1 MAITK
6 QLGPF
11 PAGMDNRAPDYKL
24 RLPDGAGHLLRDALN
39 VDVTAQGTVKTRAGY
54 ALTQAGNDCHSLW
67 APLEGDYALYVDD
80 GDLYRIDTAKTLIAS
95 GFGNATPVR
104 YAQVYEAVYFTDGLR
119 VGSYHPSSGPTPEW
133 ASATATSI
141 GDQVLVPMPAG
152 QHIAHHAG
160 RLLVAVG
167 SVVIYSEPFTPHLRD
182 EAKGFELFPAPITCL
197 AAVEGGVF
205 VVADKTYF
213 IAGGF
218 PAQAVRAVF
227 DYGAPDQQP
236 SYREDGG
243 AHWMSGKGVVS
254 VTSSGEI
261 SNLQE
266 SRVALSTD
274 GAAAT
279 LYREA
284 DGMETIIAALAS
296 PSDTGAGVGS
306 YAQARIIRKGN

>member
-1 MAITK
+1 
-6 QLGPF
+6 
-11 PAGMDNRAPDYKL
+11 MDNRAPDYKL
-24 RLPDGAGHLLRDALN
+24 SLPDGGHLLRDALN

-54 ALTQAGNDCHSLW
+54 ALAQAGNDCHSLW
-67 APLEGDYALYVDD
+67 SPVEGDYALYVDD

-104 YAQVYEAVYFTDGLR
+104 YTQVYEAVYFTDGLR

-133 ASATATSI
+133 ASATTTSI

-167 SVVIYSEPFTPHLRD
+167 SAVIYSEPFTPHLRD

-197 AAVEGGVF
+197 VAVEGGVF
-205 VVADKTYF
+205 VVSDKTYF

-243 AHWMSGKGVVS
+243 AHWMSSKGVVS

-261 SNLQE
+261 ANLQE
-266 SRVALSTD
+266 SRVALSAD

>member
-1 MAITK
+1 
-6 QLGPF
+6 
-11 PAGMDNRAPDYKL
+11 MDNRAPDYKL
-24 RLPDGAGHLLRDALN
+24 RLPDGGGHLLRDALN

-54 ALTQAGNDCHSLW
+54 ALAQAGNDCHSLW
-67 APLEGDYALYVDD
+67 SPVEGDYALYVDD

-104 YAQVYEAVYFTDGLR
+104 YTQVYEAVYFTDGLR

-133 ASATATSI
+133 ASATTTSI

-167 SVVIYSEPFTPHLRD
+167 SAVIYSEPFTPHLRD

-197 AAVEGGVF
+197 VAVEGGVF
-205 VVADKTYF
+205 VVSDKTYF

-243 AHWMSGKGVVS
+243 AHWMSSKGVVS

-261 SNLQE
+261 ANLQE
-266 SRVALSTD
+266 SRVALSAD

>member
-24 RLPDGAGHLLRDALN
+24 RLPDGGGHLLRDALN

-67 APLEGDYALYVDD
+67 APLEGDYALYVDN
-80 GDLYRIDTAKTLIAS
+80 GDLYRIDTTKTLIAS

-133 ASATATSI
+133 ASAAATSI

-236 SYREDGG
+236 SYREGGG

-266 SRVALSTD
+266 SRVALSAD

>member
-1 MAITK
+1 
-6 QLGPF
+6 
-11 PAGMDNRAPDYKL
+11 MDNRAPDYKL
-24 RLPDGAGHLLRDALN
+24 SLPDGGHLLRDALN

-54 ALTQAGNDCHSLW
+54 ALAQAGNDCHSLW

-80 GDLYRIDTAKTLIAS
+80 GDLYRIDTAKSLVAS

-104 YAQVYEAVYFTDGLR
+104 YTQVYEAVYFTDGLR

-133 ASATATSI
+133 ASAAATPI

-152 QHIAHHAG
+152 QQIAHHAG

-167 SVVIYSEPFTPHLRD
+167 SAVIYSEPFTPHLRD

-197 AAVEGGVF
+197 VAVEGGVF

-243 AHWMSGKGVVS
+243 AHWMSSKGVVS

-261 SNLQE
+261 ANLQE
-266 SRVALSTD
+266 SRVALSAD
-274 GAAAT
+274 GTAAT

-296 PSDTGAGVGS
+296 PSETGAGVGS
-306 YAQARIIRKGN
+306 YAQARIISKGN